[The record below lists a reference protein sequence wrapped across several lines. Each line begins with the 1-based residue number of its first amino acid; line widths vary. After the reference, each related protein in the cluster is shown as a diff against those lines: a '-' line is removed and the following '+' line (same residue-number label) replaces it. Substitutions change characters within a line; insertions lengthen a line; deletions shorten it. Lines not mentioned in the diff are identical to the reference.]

1 MAYKFKTVT
10 FRIEHKDRQELE
22 ALAESKNMS
31 LSELIRDI
39 IQSYLTHEAQQS
51 KALSDIMKRLDS
63 LADGKRIDDVEG
75 ELLRYLQ
82 QILYHGFRID
92 MWNIEYAKKI
102 HKDNFAQALDKKVE
116 DLARKH
122 SGE

>member
-39 IQSYLTHEAQQS
+39 IQSYLTHEAQQI

-82 QILYHGFRID
+82 QILYHGFRTD

-102 HKDNFAQALDKKVE
+102 HKDNFAHALDKKVE
-116 DLARKH
+116 DLTRKH
-122 SGE
+122 SE

>member
-39 IQSYLTHEAQQS
+39 IQSYLTHEAQQI

-82 QILYHGFRID
+82 QILYHGFRTD
-92 MWNIEYAKKI
+92 MWVKLNKE
-102 HKDNFAQALDKKVE
+102 
-116 DLARKH
+116 
-122 SGE
+122 G

>member
-1 MAYKFKTVT
+1 MAYKFETVT

-22 ALAESKNMS
+22 ALAERKNMS
-31 LSELIRDI
+31 LSEVMRDI
-39 IQSYLTHEAQQS
+39 IQSYLTHEAQQI

-122 SGE
+122 SG

>member
-39 IQSYLTHEAQQS
+39 IQSYLTHEAQQI

-122 SGE
+122 SG